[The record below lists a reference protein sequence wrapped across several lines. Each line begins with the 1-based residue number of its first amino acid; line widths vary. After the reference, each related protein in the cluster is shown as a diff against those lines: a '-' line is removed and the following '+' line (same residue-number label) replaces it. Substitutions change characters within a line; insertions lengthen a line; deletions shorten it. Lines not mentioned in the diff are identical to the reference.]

1 MNAKW
6 SNLALILALAAA
18 PTLLQAQRGGAGG
31 GRALEA
37 CRAKNRNSLT
47 RVETSYAS
55 IRMPKADQDRY
66 QALLTPIRNVGATLA
81 DCDANTPRIAEL
93 AKTVDA
99 MVARARANPI
109 YRVGDRLL
117 GGVVVNADTAGKHGL
132 VAAPEDLPE
141 MGGMIFAAAAG
152 MPEPDR
158 LGVQRLVPPVD
169 RGTRPRLEA
178 ARHHWKSTGG
188 GLRVLLEQLANVS
201 AGSQGPLG
209 SLERPVQRLDRHG
222 EQRAI
227 TRIVQR
233 ALRTEILTLSE
244 RATPSHHSP

>member
-1 MNAKW
+1 MVESRAYPCPR
-6 SNLALILALAAA
+6 SGAQR
-18 PTLLQAQRGGAGG
+18 PQAQRGGAGR

-141 MGGMIFAAAAG
+141 MGGMIFAAALQGCQNLTGWGFSDWYLPSTA
-152 MPEPDR
+152 E
-158 LGVQRLVPPVD
+158 LGHV
-169 RGTRPRLEA
+169 
-178 ARHHWKSTGG
+178 WK
-188 GLRVLLEQLANVS
+188 
-201 AGSQGPLG
+201 
-209 SLERPVQRLDRHG
+209 
-222 EQRAI
+222 QRAI
-227 TRIVQR
+227 IGNPQAVGSGYYWSSSRMFQQDHKVHWVRWSDQFSGWTD
-233 ALRTEILTLSE
+233 TENNG
-244 RATPSHHSP
+244 PSRGLFSARCVRKF